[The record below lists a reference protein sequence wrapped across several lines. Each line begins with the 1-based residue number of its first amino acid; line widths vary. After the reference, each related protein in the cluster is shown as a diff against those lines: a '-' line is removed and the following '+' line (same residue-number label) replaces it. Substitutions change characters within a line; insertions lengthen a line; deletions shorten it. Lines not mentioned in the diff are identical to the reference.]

1 MTVRPPGQQ
10 REQQPDQQGLQAR
23 PTPLISLVLA
33 TYGRADVLE
42 RLIASLCHQTFD
54 DFEVIVAD
62 QNRDDRVDGM
72 IAPLVAAGRLGAH
85 IRMDQPNL
93 SRARN
98 AGLAAAKGRLVGF
111 PDDDCWYEPD
121 TLARVA
127 DQFRAN
133 AGLAGIAARW
143 AEAPPEPG
151 DAEPVISRAAMRRFR
166 GGNVASITLFL
177 VVGAVREAGGFDERI
192 GVGRWF
198 GAGEETD
205 LVLTLVERNLLLRHA
220 PDVIVH
226 HALVASRSTLP
237 LTSTWRQSRTRAR
250 GTGALYAKHRL
261 PAWVIAR
268 GLMAPL
274 LAVPGPDLAAGLA
287 TSIGRLEGLLG
298 WPRAGQK
305 TTPDDSTAPER
316 KPGRPV

>member
-1 MTVRPPGQQ
+1 MSVRPS
-10 REQQPDQQGLQAR
+10 DQTA
-23 PTPLISLVLA
+23 PAPLISLILA
-33 TYGRADVLE
+33 TYGRAEVLE
-42 RLIASLCHQTFD
+42 RLIASLCRQTLP

-62 QNRDDRVDGM
+62 QNPDDRVDAI
-72 IAPLVAAGRLGAH
+72 IAPLVAAGRLGSH
-85 IRMDQPNL
+85 IRMAEPNL

-98 AGLAAAKGRLVGF
+98 AGLAAARGRIVGF

-127 DQFRAN
+127 GRFRAE
-133 AGLAGIAARW
+133 AALAGIAARW

-177 VVGAVREAGGFDERI
+177 NAEAVRAAGGFDERI

-205 LVLTLVERNLLLRHA
+205 LVLSLVERDLLLRHA
-220 PDVIVH
+220 PEAVVH
-226 HALVASRSTLP
+226 HVFASNHDALP
-237 LTSTWRQSRTRAR
+237 LQTIWRQSRTRAR

-268 GLMAPL
+268 GLVRPL
-274 LAVPGPDLAAGLA
+274 LAVPGLDLAAGVA

-298 WPRAGQK
+298 WQMAGRE
-305 TTPDDSTAPER
+305 TAHRESTAPER
-316 KPGRPV
+316 KPGPAP